1 MEEFNIN
8 SFPDMQFHLMM
19 LLSVLY
25 DMRAQIVHVQQV
37 LKCHKFKINSCIENT
52 IPFNKSM

>member
-1 MEEFNIN
+1 
-8 SFPDMQFHLMM
+8 MM

-37 LKCHKFKINSCIENT
+37 IKCHKFKINSCIENT
-52 IPFNKSM
+52 IPFNESK